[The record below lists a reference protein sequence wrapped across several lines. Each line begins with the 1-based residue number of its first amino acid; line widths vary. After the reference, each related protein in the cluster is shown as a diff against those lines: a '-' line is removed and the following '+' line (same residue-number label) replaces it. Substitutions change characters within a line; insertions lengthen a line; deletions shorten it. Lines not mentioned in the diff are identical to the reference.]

1 MTIYTTNNTA
11 TQRIQLEQYK
21 KEADTVV
28 QANVDGFEFSPSG
41 KTPRPIWKTRRP
53 HREID
58 RCRLSPRG

>member
-1 MTIYTTNNTA
+1 LIITIYTTNNTA

-41 KTPRPIWKTRRP
+41 KTTRPIWKT
-53 HREID
+53 
-58 RCRLSPRG
+58 